1 MVLLSFKWPENEA
14 AVGVHLLAV
23 HANPIRRLRLAVRS
37 VRIQCSDFAEGNA
50 FLIQHFDRWLSLPL
64 Q

>member
-1 MVLLSFKWPENEA
+1 MVLLSFKRPENEA
-14 AVGVHLLAV
+14 AVGVQLLQ
-23 HANPIRRLRLAVRS
+23 ANAIRRLRLAVRS
-37 VRIQCSDFAEGNA
+37 VRIQCSDFAEDNA

>member
-1 MVLLSFKWPENEA
+1 MVLLSFKPPENEA
-14 AVGVHLLAV
+14 AVGVQLLQ
-23 HANPIRRLRLAVRS
+23 ANAIRRLRLAVRS
-37 VRIQCSDFAEGNA
+37 VRIQCSDFAEDNA